1 MIDYSHLDTI
11 QLRLSNTKRHAAN
24 CKPHQVL
31 FWALEISQIEKELAG
46 EYKFLDIA
54 PPAPCTLDDDQL
66 LAELLA

>member
-1 MIDYSHLDTI
+1 MTHLHAI
-11 QLRLSNTKRHAAN
+11 ELRLSNTKRRAAN

-46 EYKFLDIA
+46 EYKFLGIA
-54 PPAPCTLDDDQL
+54 PPAPCESTEDQL